1 MELEATE
8 DEMSGNDTPSEN
20 TDEEDEEEYWQ
31 IAGKN
36 QLSEDE
42 ETNDYATIALSL
54 P

>member
-1 MELEATE
+1 
-8 DEMSGNDTPSEN
+8 MSGNDTPSEN

-36 QLSEDE
+36 QESEDE
-42 ETNDYATIALSL
+42 EPNEYATIALSL